1 MIKQTARAALLV
13 LAGFSPL
20 TALASDAPPRYDIEA
35 HCTKV
40 SAIGGGPSAIK
51 SSCTTIEQEAYDKL
65 KSVWSTVPIN
75 TIKHCERVTGMTGG
89 SYTLLESC
97 IEMEL
102 EEAAAPRKPNQPSRP
117 FK

>member
-1 MIKQTARAALLV
+1 MIKQTAQAALLV
-13 LAGFSPL
+13 LAGLAPL

-51 SSCTTIEQEAYDKL
+51 NSCADMEREAYEKL

-75 TIKHCERVTGMTGG
+75 TIKHCERVTGLTGG

-97 IEMEL
+97 IDMEL
-102 EEAAAPRKPNQPSRP
+102 EEAVTPRKASQPSLP
-117 FK
+117 FR